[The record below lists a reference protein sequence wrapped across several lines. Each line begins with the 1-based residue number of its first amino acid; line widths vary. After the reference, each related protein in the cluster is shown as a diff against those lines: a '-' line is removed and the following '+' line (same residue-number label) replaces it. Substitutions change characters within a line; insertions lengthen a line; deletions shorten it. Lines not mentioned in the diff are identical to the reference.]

1 MSAAET
7 NQLNPSL
14 TPFGGRAPE
23 RRRVRLFVEEP
34 AGVDIT
40 IRIFFSAGIT
50 GVLDIEIASFR

>member
-1 MSAAET
+1 M
-7 NQLNPSL
+7 NPSL